1 MKNQNEM
8 TEGQDFAFLGER
20 YLDFSPAGKGG
31 MGQVFQA
38 YDQFLKKEVA
48 VKVLIGEQASD
59 RQIMRF
65 QKEAKLAS
73 SLAHPNIVKIFD
85 FGVSE
90 RQELFL
96 IMDFV
101 RGESLQDLINR
112 NGPLPLQEALG
123 YAGQICDALSHAHSH
138 GVVHRDIKPS
148 NIMLE
153 ASERGKPMVK
163 IVDFG
168 LAKQVD
174 DQSGFISQGSTVG
187 TPLYTSPEQVKNEI
201 VDYRSDIYSLGCV
214 LFAMLTGKP
223 PFRGE
228 TAMATFEMHVN
239 RDVSEISL
247 DDCLE
252 SLSEES
258 REDLEDI
265 IRHSMT
271 KSPDGRYQDIM
282 EFKADLQ
289 ELMLEETHILKHE
302 DDNLQSRMMVLTLDS
317 LSKPKIGAIVA
328 LTVFLLVA
336 VGLQLN
342 QSLSQSAANRAE
354 VRLAPFITSSLDDIP
369 GDIIFRVRRNGSCV
383 WMGSCAMKDED
394 IKSLKDNKL
403 EALELRGLAMK
414 GTGFK
419 YLAGKTILRL
429 SIRDTK
435 IDNVNLRYL
444 NDIKGLENLDLSY
457 SGVSDEGIANLAP
470 NPGLEGLVLSGCRGI
485 TSRSIPLIV
494 ERFPNLTGL
503 VLNFTSTDGSEL
515 AKLQGLKS
523 LSHLSLTGL
532 KLKDEDVLPLVSMK
546 SLLSLNVSNNKSLTD
561 RSVDLL
567 KGSRKLLSLNVINC
581 PGISETATARFQKGH
596 PRCRVETEKSDMS
609 LDAKELANI
618 VVSIIGKE

>member
-265 IRHSMT
+265 IHHSMT

-302 DDNLQSRMMVLTLDS
+302 DDNLQNRMMVLTLDS

-342 QSLSQSAANRAE
+342 LSLSQSAANRAE

-567 KGSRKLLSLNVINC
+567 KGSRKLISLNVINC
-581 PGISETATARFQKGH
+581 PGISEAATARFQKGH

>member
-1 MKNQNEM
+1 MKM
-8 TEGQDFAFLGER
+8 TESRDFTFLGER

-503 VLNFTSTDGSEL
+503 VLNFTSTDVGEL
-515 AKLQGLKS
+515 
-523 LSHLSLTGL
+523 
-532 KLKDEDVLPLVSMK
+532 
-546 SLLSLNVSNNKSLTD
+546 
-561 RSVDLL
+561 
-567 KGSRKLLSLNVINC
+567 
-581 PGISETATARFQKGH
+581 
-596 PRCRVETEKSDMS
+596 
-609 LDAKELANI
+609 
-618 VVSIIGKE
+618 

>member
-1 MKNQNEM
+1 MKNQNEL
-8 TEGQDFAFLGER
+8 TEGLDFAFLGER

-342 QSLSQSAANRAE
+342 LSLSQSAANRAE

-532 KLKDEDVLPLVSMK
+532 KLKDEDVLPLASMK

>member
-1 MKNQNEM
+1 MKNQNEL
-8 TEGQDFAFLGER
+8 TEGLDFAFLGER
-20 YLDFSPAGKGG
+20 YQDFSPAGKGG

-239 RDVSEISL
+239 RDVSEINL

-252 SLSEES
+252 SLGEES

-302 DDNLQSRMMVLTLDS
+302 DDNLQNRMMILTLES
-317 LSKPKIGAIVA
+317 LTKPRIGAIVA

-394 IKSLKDNKL
+394 IKSLKDDKI

-435 IDNVNLRYL
+435 LNNANLRFL

-532 KLKDEDVLPLVSMK
+532 NLKDEDVLPLASMK
-546 SLLSLNVSNNKSLTD
+546 SLLSLNVSNNQSLTD

>member
-1 MKNQNEM
+1 M

-394 IKSLKDNKL
+394 IKSLKDDKI

-435 IDNVNLRYL
+435 INNANLRFL

-532 KLKDEDVLPLVSMK
+532 KLKDEDVLPLASMK

-567 KGSRKLLSLNVINC
+567 KGSRKLISLNVINC
-581 PGISETATARFQKGH
+581 PGISEAATARFQKGH

>member
-1 MKNQNEM
+1 M

-252 SLSEES
+252 SLSEEC

-271 KSPDGRYQDIM
+271 KSPDGRYQDIL

-289 ELMLEETHILKHE
+289 ELMLEETHILKRE

-317 LSKPKIGAIVA
+317 LTKPKIGAIVA

-342 QSLSQSAANRAE
+342 LSLSQSAANRAE

-394 IKSLKDNKL
+394 IKSLKDDKL

-532 KLKDEDVLPLVSMK
+532 KLKDEDVWPLASMK

-567 KGSRKLLSLNVINC
+567 KGSRKLISLNVINC
-581 PGISETATARFQKGH
+581 PGISEAATARFQKGH

>member
-1 MKNQNEM
+1 MKNQNEL
-8 TEGQDFAFLGER
+8 TEGLDFAFLGER

-302 DDNLQSRMMVLTLDS
+302 DDNLQNRMMVLTLDS

-394 IKSLKDNKL
+394 IKSLKDDKI

-435 IDNVNLRYL
+435 INNANLRFL

-457 SGVSDEGIANLAP
+457 SGVSDKGIANLAP

-532 KLKDEDVLPLVSMK
+532 KLKDEDVLPLASMK

>member
-1 MKNQNEM
+1 M

-265 IRHSMT
+265 IHHSMT

-317 LSKPKIGAIVA
+317 LTKPKIGAIVA

-342 QSLSQSAANRAE
+342 LSLSQSAANRAE

-394 IKSLKDNKL
+394 IKSLKDDKI

-435 IDNVNLRYL
+435 INNANLRFL

-567 KGSRKLLSLNVINC
+567 KGSRKLISLNVINC
-581 PGISETATARFQKGH
+581 PGISEAATARFQKGH

>member
-1 MKNQNEM
+1 MKNHNEM
-8 TEGQDFAFLGER
+8 TEGLDFSFLGER
-20 YLDFSPAGKGG
+20 YRDFAPAGKGG
-31 MGQVFQA
+31 MGQVFRA

-112 NGPLPLQEALG
+112 KGPLPLQEALG
-123 YAGQICDALSHAHSH
+123 YAGQICDALSHAHGH

-187 TPLYTSPEQVKNEI
+187 TPLYSSPEQARNEI

-214 LFAMLTGKP
+214 LFAMLSGSP

-239 RDVSEISL
+239 RDVSEICLEESL
-247 DDCLE
+247 DNVNEECL
-252 SLSEES
+252 
-258 REDLEDI
+258 EDLEDI
-265 IRHSMT
+265 VRHCMA
-271 KSPDGRYQDIM
+271 KSPDERYQNVL
-282 EFKADLQ
+282 ELKADLQ
-289 ELMLEETHILKHE
+289 ELMLEETHILKPL
-302 DDNLQSRMMVLTLDS
+302 DDNLQGNMRFLTLES

-328 LTVFLLVA
+328 LTMLLLVA

-342 QSLSQSAANRAE
+342 QSLHMSAANRSE
-354 VRLAPFITSSLDDIP
+354 VRLVPFITSSLDDIP
-369 GDIIFRVRRNGSCV
+369 GDIVFRVRRNGSCV

-394 IKSLKDNKL
+394 IKTLKDDKI

-419 YLAGKTILRL
+419 YLAGKTIIRL

-435 IDNVNLRYL
+435 IDNKNLRFL
-444 NDIKGLENLDLSY
+444 NDIHGIQNLDLSY
-457 SGVSDEGIANLAP
+457 SGVSDRGIASLAP
-470 NPGLEGLVLSGCRGI
+470 NPGLQGLVLSGCRGI

-503 VLNFTSTDGSEL
+503 VLNFTSIDGNEL
-515 AKLQGLKS
+515 AKLQSLKS

-532 KLKDEDVLPLVSMK
+532 KLNDEDVSGLASMK
-546 SLLSLNVSNNKSLTD
+546 SLLSLNVSNNKLLTD
-561 RSVDLL
+561 RSVKSLN
-567 KGSRKLLSLNVINC
+567 GSRKLLSLNVINC
-581 PGISETATARFQKGH
+581 PGISETATVKFQKGH
-596 PRCRVETEKSDMS
+596 PRCKVETEKSDMS

>member
-1 MKNQNEM
+1 M

-265 IRHSMT
+265 IHHSMT

-302 DDNLQSRMMVLTLDS
+302 DDNLQNRMMVLTLDS

-342 QSLSQSAANRAE
+342 LSLSQSAANRAE

-567 KGSRKLLSLNVINC
+567 KGSRKLISLNVINC
-581 PGISETATARFQKGH
+581 PGISEAATARFQKGH

>member
-302 DDNLQSRMMVLTLDS
+302 DDNLQNRMMVLTLDS

-342 QSLSQSAANRAE
+342 LSLSQSAANRAE

-532 KLKDEDVLPLVSMK
+532 KLKDEDVLPLASMK

>member
-302 DDNLQSRMMVLTLDS
+302 DDNLQNRMMVLTLDS

-342 QSLSQSAANRAE
+342 LSLSQSAANRAE

-394 IKSLKDNKL
+394 IKSLKDDKI

-435 IDNVNLRYL
+435 INNANLRFL

-532 KLKDEDVLPLVSMK
+532 KLKDEDVLPLASMK